1 MSRKYVK
8 SHGYLAV
15 SHSMSKEDLASHHK
29 RASHVSIDL
38 LHEDDLASL
47 MSTYFDV
54 ETVIANEYMYQV
66 VGKKKD
72 CFSEF

>member
-1 MSRKYVK
+1 
-8 SHGYLAV
+8 
-15 SHSMSKEDLASHHK
+15 MSKEDLAIHHK